1 MSLQNAVVHNILNF
15 SVLEQI
21 VTASVV
27 THFSGTFA
35 GVWKTVKNCGFFFLN
50 NMAMKMFL
58 QSDLKKL

>member
-27 THFSGTFA
+27 TPFSGTFA
-35 GVWKTVKNCGFFFLN
+35 GVWKAVKNCFF
-50 NMAMKMFL
+50 
-58 QSDLKKL
+58 

>member
-1 MSLQNAVVHNILNF
+1 MSLQNTVVHNILNF

-27 THFSGTFA
+27 TPFSGIFA
-35 GVWKTVKNCGFFFLN
+35 GVWKTVKNGGFFLN

-58 QSDLKKL
+58 RSDLKKL